1 MLISVNLPVKGVKTQ
16 ADIREALEKKVLT
29 YTAASIYEALPKL
42 LIAERG
48 ISFTQLP
55 PKKFIYDDPAAN
67 SCILIIDYEPENPA
81 PEKGNYL
88 ISDSKKDYTQLFDLL
103 YDLTNMVVIKLTIS
117 NGSLRSEQRITK
129 YLVVAARATM
139 AEFCF
144 EITALLKIMQ
154 GGVVDEKYNSFA
166 LILKSNHNNYY
177 KK

>member
-1 MLISVNLPVKGVKTQ
+1 MFIPDKTGVTQ

-55 PKKFIYDDPAAN
+55 PSEFDDVDPAAN
-67 SCILIIDYEPENPA
+67 SSILVVDFENDNPA

-103 YDLTNMVVIKLTIS
+103 YDLTKMMVIKLVIS
-117 NGSLRSEQRITK
+117 DGSQLGEQNIVK
-129 YLVVAARATM
+129 FLVVAPQTKM
-139 AEFCF
+139 KEFCF

-154 GGVVDEKYNSFA
+154 GGFVDDKFNSFV
-166 LILKSNHNNYY
+166 LLFKSNHSNHL

>member
-1 MLISVNLPVKGVKTQ
+1 MFIPDKSGTTQ

-55 PKKFIYDDPAAN
+55 PSEFEQFDPAAN
-67 SCILIIDYEPENPA
+67 SCILVVDFESDNPA

-103 YDLTNMVVIKLTIS
+103 YDLTKMLVIKLVIS
-117 NGSLRSEQRITK
+117 DGSQFSEQKIVK
-129 YLVVAARATM
+129 YLVVAPQTKMR
-139 AEFCF
+139 EFCF

-154 GGVVDEKYNSFA
+154 GGVVDDKFNSFV
-166 LILKSNHNNYY
+166 LLFKSNHSNHI